1 MGFSNEEL
9 EGNNIFI
16 AASDGRQDLV
26 EYYLANGCSVTDQD
40 DLGYSVFHAA
50 ASYNHI
56 SLMQFLLAQPNAN
69 AALADH
75 DGDTALHVTETVE
88 MAHLLLAHETGGAAL
103 TAMRNSEGKLAIEA
117 ADEEGFVELVEF
129 LKGLF
134 FQMFANA
141 PNQIVFSSEFTPDYT
156 SANASEP
163 TIQPSISEEE
173 LMHVLTA
180 ADLHENEDGETVL
193 AVNMERLHDLVAR
206 GQLDGIV
213 AHQKDVEAREAAAQ
227 SPNSGSSEKNGE
239 PGAR

>member
-69 AALADH
+69 ASLADH

-129 LKGLF
+129 LK
-134 FQMFANA
+134 
-141 PNQIVFSSEFTPDYT
+141 EFTPDYT

-163 TIQPSISEEE
+163 AIQPSISEEE

-213 AHQKDVEAREAAAQ
+213 AHQKDVEAREAAGQ
-227 SPNSGSSEKNGE
+227 SPNSGPSEKNGE

>member
-1 MGFSNEEL
+1 MGFSSEEL

-26 EYYLANGCSVTDQD
+26 EYYLANGGSVTDQD
-40 DLGYSVFHAA
+40 DLGYSAFHAA
-50 ASYNHI
+50 ASYNHT
-56 SLMQFLLAQPNAN
+56 SLMQFLLSQPNAN

-134 FQMFANA
+134 QCFRCNVIEHQLFFIRVY
-141 PNQIVFSSEFTPDYT
+141 P
-156 SANASEP
+156 
-163 TIQPSISEEE
+163 
-173 LMHVLTA
+173 
-180 ADLHENEDGETVL
+180 
-193 AVNMERLHDLVAR
+193 RLHVGKCKRAYHSTVHFGRRTNAR
-206 GQLDGIV
+206 SHGRRL
-213 AHQKDVEAREAAAQ
+213 AR
-227 SPNSGSSEKNGE
+227 K
-239 PGAR
+239 

>member
-129 LKGLF
+129 LK
-134 FQMFANA
+134 
-141 PNQIVFSSEFTPDYT
+141 EFTPDYT

-213 AHQKDVEAREAAAQ
+213 AHQKDVEAREAASQ